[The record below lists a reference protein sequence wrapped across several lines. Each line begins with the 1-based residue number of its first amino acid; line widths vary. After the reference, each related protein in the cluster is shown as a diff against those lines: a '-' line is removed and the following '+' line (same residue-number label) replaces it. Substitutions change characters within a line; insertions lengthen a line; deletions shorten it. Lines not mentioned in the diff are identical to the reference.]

1 MAKLAYSKLGLNKM
15 ATKEPIIIEFNDQ
28 QVEIIQ
34 YLPIEKKLEL
44 ISEIVNASID
54 NNSYYNSCRL
64 DMFFTV
70 NMIDTYANIT
80 TTEKQREDLYK
91 FYDQI
96 ICSGFAEEVLKNIP
110 KSEYD
115 FIYTNALSVLK
126 SFYKY
131 KNSAL
136 GILEAISSDYSD
148 LNLDATEIQQKI
160 SDPENLE
167 LLKTVLT
174 KLG

>member
-1 MAKLAYSKLGLNKM
+1 MAKIAYSKLGLNKIVN
-15 ATKEPIIIEFNDQ
+15 KDPIIIEFNDQ

-70 NMIDTYANIT
+70 NMINTYANISI
-80 TTEKQREDLYK
+80 TEKQKEDLYK

-96 ICSGFAEEVLKNIP
+96 ICSGFAEKVLENIP
-110 KSEYD
+110 KKEYD
-115 FIYTNALSVLK
+115 FIYTNTLSILK
-126 SFYKY
+126 SVYKY

-148 LNLDATEIQQKI
+148 LNFDASEIQQKL

-167 LLKTVLT
+167 LLKSILT